1 MSMGRKVRI
10 DAVSASERAR
20 TIFSRSV
27 KGDLQVDLLERTVGL
42 LDLTSL
48 EGSDT
53 PDRIRALAN
62 RGLRPDTGIGS
73 VAAVCVY
80 PARAT
85 DALEVLAGT
94 GVNVAAV
101 AGAFPSGLSVPE
113 IVVADVAHTAAL
125 GVDEIDIVMDRSL
138 FLAGKYNE
146 ATALMARQIEVAG
159 VPVKV
164 ILETGE
170 LGTLENIALASQ
182 LAIDAGATFVKTST
196 GKISVGATPEAV
208 YAIASTVADHVNRG
222 GRPVGIKV
230 SGGVKTTKDALGY
243 ITLITEK
250 LGPEWIQPDL
260 LRIGAS
266 TLLDDVCMQLRFH
279 RDGRYPSPDHL
290 PRA

>member
-1 MSMGRKVRI
+1 MVNRKKSI
-10 DAVSASERAR
+10 DAVGATERAR

-27 KGDLQVDLLERTVGL
+27 KGSLQIELLERAVGL

-48 EGSDT
+48 EGTDT

-62 RGLRPDTGIGS
+62 RGLRPDIDVGS

-80 PARAT
+80 PARAM
-85 DALEVLAGT
+85 DALEVLAGS
-94 GVNVAAV
+94 GVKVAAV

-113 IVVADVAHTAAL
+113 IVIADVAHTAAL

-138 FLAGKYNE
+138 FFAGKYDE
-146 ATALMARQIEVAG
+146 ATMMMAKQIEVAG

-170 LGTLENIALASQ
+170 LGTLENISLAAQ
-182 LAIDAGATFVKTST
+182 LAIDAGASFVKTST

-208 YAIASTVADHVNRG
+208 YVIASTIADHVNKG

-230 SGGVKTTKDALGY
+230 SGGVKTTREALGY
-243 ITLITEK
+243 ITLIAEK
-250 LGPEWIQPDL
+250 LGTEWIQPDL

-266 TLLDDVCMQLRFH
+266 TLLDDICMQLRFH
-279 RDGRYPSPDHL
+279 RDGRYPSANHI
-290 PRA
+290 PRS

>member
-1 MSMGRKVRI
+1 MVNRKKSI
-10 DAVSASERAR
+10 DAVGATERAR

-27 KGDLQVDLLERTVGL
+27 KGNLQIELLERAVGL

-48 EGSDT
+48 EGTDT

-62 RGLRPDTGIGS
+62 RGLRPDIDVGS

-80 PARAT
+80 PARAIE
-85 DALEVLAGT
+85 ALEVLAGS
-94 GVNVAAV
+94 GVKVAAV

-113 IVVADVAHTAAL
+113 IVIADVAHTAAL

-138 FLAGKYNE
+138 FFAGKYDE
-146 ATALMARQIEVAG
+146 ATMMMAKQIEVAG

-170 LGTLENIALASQ
+170 LGTLENISLAAQ
-182 LAIDAGATFVKTST
+182 LAIDAGASFVKTST

-208 YAIASTVADHVNRG
+208 YVIASTIADHVNKG

-230 SGGVKTTKDALGY
+230 SGGVKTTREALGY
-243 ITLITEK
+243 ITLISEK
-250 LGPEWIQPDL
+250 LGTEWIQPDL

-266 TLLDDVCMQLRFH
+266 TLLDDICMQLRFH
-279 RDGRYPSPDHL
+279 RDGRYPSANHI
-290 PRA
+290 PRS

>member
-1 MSMGRKVRI
+1 MNRKKSI
-10 DAVSASERAR
+10 DAVGATERAR

-27 KGDLQVDLLERTVGL
+27 KGSLQIELLERAVGL

-48 EGSDT
+48 EGTDT

-62 RGLRPDTGIGS
+62 RGLRPDIDVGS

-80 PARAT
+80 PARAI
-85 DALEVLAGT
+85 DALEVLAGS
-94 GVNVAAV
+94 GVKVAAV

-113 IVVADVAHTAAL
+113 IVIADVAHTAAL

-138 FLAGKYNE
+138 FFAGKYDE
-146 ATALMARQIEVAG
+146 ATMMMAKQIEVAG

-170 LGTLENIALASQ
+170 LGTLENISLAAQ
-182 LAIDAGATFVKTST
+182 LAIDAGASFVKTST

-208 YAIASTVADHVNRG
+208 YVIASTIADHVNKG

-230 SGGVKTTKDALGY
+230 SGGVKTTREALGY
-243 ITLITEK
+243 ITLIAEK
-250 LGPEWIQPDL
+250 LGTEWIQPDL

-266 TLLDDVCMQLRFH
+266 TLLDDICMQLRFH
-279 RDGRYPSPDHL
+279 RDGRYPSANHI
-290 PRA
+290 PRS

>member
-1 MSMGRKVRI
+1 MNRKKSI
-10 DAVSASERAR
+10 DAVGATERAR

-27 KGDLQVDLLERTVGL
+27 KGSLQIELLERAIGL

-48 EGSDT
+48 EGTDT

-62 RGLRPDTGIGS
+62 RGLRPDIDVGS

-80 PARAT
+80 PARAI
-85 DALEVLAGT
+85 DALEVLAGS
-94 GVNVAAV
+94 GVKVAAV

-113 IVVADVAHTAAL
+113 IVIADVAHTAAL

-138 FLAGKYNE
+138 FFAGKYDE
-146 ATALMARQIEVAG
+146 ATMMMAKQIEVAG

-170 LGTLENIALASQ
+170 LGTLENISLAAQ
-182 LAIDAGATFVKTST
+182 LAIDAGASFVKTST

-208 YAIASTVADHVNRG
+208 YVIASTIADHVNKG

-230 SGGVKTTKDALGY
+230 SGGVKTTREALGY
-243 ITLITEK
+243 ITLIAEK
-250 LGPEWIQPDL
+250 LGTEWIQPDL

-266 TLLDDVCMQLRFH
+266 TLLDDICMQLRFH
-279 RDGRYPSPDHL
+279 RDGRYPSANHI
-290 PRA
+290 PRS

>member
-1 MSMGRKVRI
+1 VNRKKSI
-10 DAVSASERAR
+10 DAVGATERAR

-27 KGDLQVDLLERTVGL
+27 KGSLQIELLERAIGL

-48 EGSDT
+48 EGTDT

-62 RGLRPDTGIGS
+62 RGLRPDIDVGS

-80 PARAT
+80 PARAI
-85 DALEVLAGT
+85 DALEVLAGS
-94 GVNVAAV
+94 GVKVAAV

-113 IVVADVAHTAAL
+113 IVIADVAHTAAL

-138 FLAGKYNE
+138 FFAGKYDE
-146 ATALMARQIEVAG
+146 ATMMMAKQIEVAG

-170 LGTLENIALASQ
+170 LGTLENISLAAQ
-182 LAIDAGATFVKTST
+182 LAIDAGASFVKTST

-208 YAIASTVADHVNRG
+208 YVIASTIADHVNKG

-230 SGGVKTTKDALGY
+230 SGGVKTTREALGY
-243 ITLITEK
+243 ITLIAEK
-250 LGPEWIQPDL
+250 LGTEWIQPDL

-266 TLLDDVCMQLRFH
+266 TLLDDICMQLRFH
-279 RDGRYPSPDHL
+279 RDGRYPSANHI
-290 PRA
+290 PRS

>member
-1 MSMGRKVRI
+1 MVNRKKSI
-10 DAVSASERAR
+10 DAVGATERAR

-27 KGDLQVDLLERTVGL
+27 KGSLQIELLERAVGL

-48 EGSDT
+48 EGTDT

-62 RGLRPDTGIGS
+62 RGLRPDIDVGS

-80 PARAT
+80 PARAI
-85 DALEVLAGT
+85 DALEVLAGS
-94 GVNVAAV
+94 GVKVAAV

-113 IVVADVAHTAAL
+113 IVIADVAHTAAL

-138 FLAGKYNE
+138 FFAGKYDE
-146 ATALMARQIEVAG
+146 ATMMMAKQIEVAG

-170 LGTLENIALASQ
+170 LGTLENISLAAQ
-182 LAIDAGATFVKTST
+182 LAIDAGASFVKTST

-208 YAIASTVADHVNRG
+208 YVIASTIADHVNKG

-230 SGGVKTTKDALGY
+230 SGGVKTTREALGY
-243 ITLITEK
+243 ITLIAEK
-250 LGPEWIQPDL
+250 LGTEWIQPDL

-266 TLLDDVCMQLRFH
+266 TLLDDICMQLRFH
-279 RDGRYPSPDHL
+279 RDGRYPSANHI
-290 PRA
+290 PRS

>member
-1 MSMGRKVRI
+1 MNRKKSI
-10 DAVSASERAR
+10 DAVGATERAR

-27 KGDLQVDLLERTVGL
+27 KGSLQIELLERAVGL

-48 EGSDT
+48 EGTDT

-62 RGLRPDTGIGS
+62 RGLRPDIDVGS

-80 PARAT
+80 PARAM
-85 DALEVLAGT
+85 DALEVLAGS
-94 GVNVAAV
+94 GVKVAAV

-113 IVVADVAHTAAL
+113 IVIADVAHTAAL

-138 FLAGKYNE
+138 FFAGKYDE
-146 ATALMARQIEVAG
+146 ATMMMAKQIEVAG

-170 LGTLENIALASQ
+170 LGTLENISLAAQ
-182 LAIDAGATFVKTST
+182 LAIDAGASFVKTST

-208 YAIASTVADHVNRG
+208 YVIASTIADHVNKG

-230 SGGVKTTKDALGY
+230 SGGVKTTREALGY
-243 ITLITEK
+243 ITLIAEK
-250 LGPEWIQPDL
+250 LGTEWIQPDL

-266 TLLDDVCMQLRFH
+266 TLLDDICMQLRFH
-279 RDGRYPSPDHL
+279 RDGRYPSANHI
-290 PRA
+290 PRS

>member
-1 MSMGRKVRI
+1 MVNRKKSI
-10 DAVSASERAR
+10 DAVGATERAR

-27 KGDLQVDLLERTVGL
+27 KGSLQIELLERAIGL

-48 EGSDT
+48 EGTDT

-62 RGLRPDTGIGS
+62 RGLRPDIDVGS

-80 PARAT
+80 PARAI
-85 DALEVLAGT
+85 DALEVLAGS
-94 GVNVAAV
+94 GVKVAAV

-113 IVVADVAHTAAL
+113 IVIADVAHTAAL

-138 FLAGKYNE
+138 FFAGKYDE
-146 ATALMARQIEVAG
+146 ATMMMAKQIEVAG

-170 LGTLENIALASQ
+170 LGTLENISLAAQ
-182 LAIDAGATFVKTST
+182 LAIDAGASFVKTST

-208 YAIASTVADHVNRG
+208 YVIASTIADHVNKG

-230 SGGVKTTKDALGY
+230 SGGVKTTREALGY
-243 ITLITEK
+243 ITLIAEK
-250 LGPEWIQPDL
+250 LGTEWIQPDL

-266 TLLDDVCMQLRFH
+266 TLLDDICMQLRFH
-279 RDGRYPSPDHL
+279 RDGRYPSANHI
-290 PRA
+290 PRS